1 MFGNQKN
8 TLEEKGSTVNSTKQS
23 EGDQTGDVTNRMTK
37 NKNHEDDVSF
47 SDVEI
52 QSSRLSSA
60 SENSDWVRLSAK
72 AKANRSTYRERHSE
86 SEESSDWHAVEDTDL

>member
-1 MFGNQKN
+1 M
-8 TLEEKGSTVNSTKQS
+8 VNSTKQS
-23 EGDQTGDVTNRMTK
+23 EGDQAGDATNRLK
-37 NKNHEDDVSF
+37 NKNYEDDVF

-52 QSSRLSSA
+52 QSNRLSSA

-72 AKANRSTYRERHSE
+72 AKANRATYRERHSE